1 MAREIV
7 NTLEDKKAENI
18 VLLDLRPN
26 GLKTDYA
33 IADFFVICNG
43 TSNRHIKA
51 LSENVRET
59 MKLAAD
65 RLPMSEEGNA
75 DSGWILMDYGYV
87 IVHIMGEE
95 ERRYYDLEG
104 LWKQANVL
112 VSIQ

>member
-1 MAREIV
+1 M

-26 GLKTDYA
+26 SLRTDYA
-33 IADFFVICNG
+33 ITDFFVICNG

-51 LSENVRET
+51 LAENVREA
-59 MKLAAD
+59 MKEKTGK
-65 RLPMSEEGNA
+65 LPFSTEGEG
-75 DSGWILMDYGYV
+75 DSGWILIDYGAV
-87 IVHIMGEE
+87 IVHVMGEE

-104 LWKQANVL
+104 LWRQANVL